1 MKLKIPIISIFAAV
15 VFVLVTV
22 ASAHGQSVKSATWQT
37 SVDDSQPGV
46 VTLGLRDKWG
56 TMRRFTATFV
66 VTIGR
71 KTYRGTMSAV
81 EDEWAYID
89 FPSQFRGGT
98 PSAGNYRV
106 AFSVKGVVVG
116 RDRFR
121 YRR

>member
-1 MKLKIPIISIFAAV
+1 MKIRIGLLTVLATAAI
-15 VFVLVTV
+15 VFFT
-22 ASAHGQSVKSATWQT
+22 AGQIQGQSVRSATWQT

-56 TMRRFTATFV
+56 TLGRFTATFV

-81 EDEWAYID
+81 QDEWAYID

-98 PSAGNYRV
+98 PSAGSYKV
-106 AFSVKGVVVG
+106 VFSVKGVVVG

>member
-1 MKLKIPIISIFAAV
+1 MKIRIGFLSAFAIAAV
-15 VFVLVTV
+15 VF
-22 ASAHGQSVKSATWQT
+22 SAAVRVQGQSVGSATWQT

-56 TMRRFTATFV
+56 TMGRFTATFV

-81 EDEWAYID
+81 GDEWAYID

-98 PSAGNYRV
+98 PAAGNYRV